1 MPDFEKNWRPTRSVE
16 ASAKFAERLDELRE
30 ALLLLDPNLVAARSG
45 AAYLTLGLG
54 RGELHIPFW
63 GNICILAWPE
73 LTGYGH
79 LAEPKPLTD
88 FQLAFL
94 FHYLLTADGTPVS
107 EKWIS
112 FADLPDGRVYNAAFQ
127 GYSGDEVVKTFGSDL
142 NAFRQA
148 CQTAGGQPAN
158 LASASYVFQPLP
170 KILLMIIYW
179 LGDEDFPSTCKILF
193 EESASHYLPIDACA
207 ILGSMLVRQLRNPA

>member
-1 MPDFEKNWRPTRSVE
+1 VHNFTKSWKPTRSPE
-16 ASAKFAERLDELRE
+16 ASAKFAERVNELRE

-45 AAYLTLGLG
+45 AAYLTLGPG

-63 GNICILAWPE
+63 GNICILSWPG

-79 LAEPKPLTD
+79 LMEPQPLSD

-94 FHYLLTADGTPVS
+94 FHHLLTADGTPVS
-107 EKWIS
+107 GNWVS

-127 GYSGDEVVKTFGSDL
+127 GYSGDEVAKAFGVEL
-142 NAFRQA
+142 NAFHHA
-148 CQTAGGQPAN
+148 CQAAGGQPAD

-170 KILLMIIYW
+170 HIPLMITYW
-179 LGDEDFPSTCKILF
+179 LGDEDFPSSCKILF
-193 EESASHYLPIDACA
+193 DESASHYLPIDGCA
-207 ILGSMLVRQLRNPA
+207 ILGSMLVRRLLAVT